1 MVDINKHNQRSWDK
15 QSADGESPWVQPVTP
30 AEIAAARSDDWQ
42 VILTPT
48 KYVPKCWFGDLK
60 GKALLGLAS
69 GGGQQV
75 PIFSAAGAVVTSFD
89 QSSEQLNKDALVA
102 QREGLP
108 LSVFKAIWQICRFS
122 TTPLLMSSFTR
133 IQCIRCRH

>member
-30 AEIAAARSDDWQ
+30 AEIAAARSGDWQ

-102 QREGLP
+102 QREGLTIECVQGDMAD
-108 LSVFKAIWQICRFS
+108 LSVFDDA
-122 TTPLLMSSFTR
+122 SFDVIFHP
-133 IQCIRCRH
+133 IQCIRC